1 VMMSEDE
8 KAIRQLVE
16 TWMTASKAGDVQTVL
31 DLMADDVVFMVPG
44 QEPFGREAF
53 KAAAES
59 MRDVRI
65 DGKSDIREL
74 KVIGDWAYLRNHI
87 DMEMNLPNGRTIR
100 RTGYTLTILNK
111 RADGR
116 WVLSRDANLLT
127 EKK

>member
-1 VMMSEDE
+1 MMSEDE
-8 KAIRQLVE
+8 QAIRRLVE

-31 DLMADDVVFMVPG
+31 DLMADDVIFMVPG
-44 QEPFGREAF
+44 QEPFGKDAF

-65 DGKSDIREL
+65 DGKSEIREL

-87 DMEMNLPNGRTIR
+87 EIEMSMPDGKTVR
-100 RTGYTLTILNK
+100 RSGYTLTILNK

-127 EKK
+127 EQK